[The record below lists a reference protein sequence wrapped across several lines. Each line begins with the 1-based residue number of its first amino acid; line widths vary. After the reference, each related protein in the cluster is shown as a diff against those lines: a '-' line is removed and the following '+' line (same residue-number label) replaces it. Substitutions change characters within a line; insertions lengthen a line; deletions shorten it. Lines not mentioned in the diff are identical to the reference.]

1 MEDLADDVQENVI
14 SFKDRFTESLKTL
27 EDNNE
32 INNLEKCE
40 HLISMILKYDQI
52 RATDIISSKSQSD
65 AEKKL
70 LWILLFMDGK
80 ISVSDTDEICTSLCK
95 NAIDWRKKIC
105 NLCLKGKFWK
115 SGSLNLKMAELLLI
129 AFRRVRRGKQIST

>member
-1 MEDLADDVQENVI
+1 MRTFDFDDLKIRPNK
-14 SFKDRFTESLKTL
+14 SNR
-27 EDNNE
+27 
-32 INNLEKCE
+32 
-40 HLISMILKYDQI
+40 HLIKILF
-52 RATDIISSKSQSD
+52 TISSKSQSD